1 MEMLHRDLHDVLEK
15 YIKRREIIVIRG
27 PRQAG
32 KTTLMKGIEKEIGKN
47 THFVNF
53 ENAVMR
59 KEFEESPLEFV
70 RRFAG
75 DGEFTLFLD
84 EVQKLNGGGEK
95 LKLVFDEMKG
105 LKIFASGSSSLEMKA
120 NVLHELA
127 GRALIF
133 ELLTLGFGEFLQS
146 RDMGLYKIFNER
158 NKALRSF
165 ITDGSALSKP
175 ALTSELLLYWKEYVI
190 FGGYP
195 EVVKSKN
202 KEEKIKLLSDL
213 FSLYVDKDVV
223 SFFRIEEANKFMDFS
238 KAASFNAGNILVISA
253 IANDLHITPFKTEKF
268 LSALTNTY
276 IVDLVYPFYKNL
288 LTELKKSPKP
298 YFMDLGLRNS
308 VIGNF
313 TEFDNREDR
322 GILAEN
328 FVFRELITMGFK
340 TKYWR
345 TSGGAEMDFIIETSE
360 GIVPIEVKLGG
371 SRALGKGFY
380 SFIETYKPR
389 RALVITLDEFS
400 ELKIGNT
407 VIFNIPIFYI

>member
-1 MEMLHRDLHDVLEK
+1 MEILHRDLHDVLEK

-32 KTTLMKGIEKEIGKN
+32 KTTLMKSIEKEIGKN

-59 KEFEESPLEFV
+59 KEFEESPIEFV

-75 DGEFTLFLD
+75 DSGFTLFLD

-95 LKLVFDEMKG
+95 LKLVFDEMEG
-105 LKIFASGSSSLEMKA
+105 LKVFASGSSSLEMKA

-158 NKALRSF
+158 NKALYSF
-165 ITDGSALSKP
+165 IIDGHALPKP
-175 ALTSELLLYWKEYVI
+175 AFTSELLSYWKEYVI

-202 KEEKIKLLSDL
+202 KEEKIKLLNNL

-238 KAASFNAGNILVISA
+238 KAASFNTGNILVISA
-253 IANDLHITPFKTEKF
+253 IANDLHITPFKAEKF

-276 IVDLVYPFYKNL
+276 IIELIYPFYKNL

-322 GILAEN
+322 GIIAEN
-328 FVFRELITMGFK
+328 FVFRELVTLGFK
-340 TKYWR
+340 PKYWR
-345 TSGGAEMDFIIETSE
+345 TSGGAEMDFIIETND
-360 GIVPIEVKLGG
+360 GLVPIEVKLGG
-371 SRALGKGFY
+371 SRSLGKGFY
-380 SFIETYKPR
+380 SFIETYKPK

-400 ELKIGNT
+400 ELKVGSTMICN
-407 VIFNIPIFYI
+407 VPIFYI